1 MVLGLLARLRREL
14 RKTVI
19 IITHNMAIGAM
30 ADRVVRLRSGDVT
43 DVHVNEEPTAPEEI
57 SW

>member
-1 MVLGLLARLRREL
+1 
-14 RKTVI
+14 VI

-30 ADRVVRLRSGDVT
+30 ADRVVRLRSGDVVE
-43 DVHVNEEPTAPEEI
+43 VHVNEHPTPPEEI